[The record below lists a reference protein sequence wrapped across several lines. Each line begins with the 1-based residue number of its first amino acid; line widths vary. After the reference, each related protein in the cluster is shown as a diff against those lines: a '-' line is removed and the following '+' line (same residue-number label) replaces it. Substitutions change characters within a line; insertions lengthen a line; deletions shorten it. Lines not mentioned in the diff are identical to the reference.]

1 MKNTLIF
8 LFASL
13 ALTFTMQAR
22 AQSEGPGNEW
32 KGARKHY
39 LSFQSGDTPSK
50 SAVTIVSDGREKI
63 RIAVEAGKSP
73 DCPDCRSEMKGIEKA
88 GLRNGSFLFEG
99 KKFKG
104 LNQLDRE
111 IRYEEFLLRKKGYFK
126 FMDHWYEPLDS
137 LDKISSKE
145 A

>member
-8 LFASL
+8 LFASI

-32 KGARKHY
+32 KTARKHY
-39 LSFQSGDTPSK
+39 LSFQGGDTPSK
-50 SAVTIVSDGREKI
+50 SAVHLFSDGSGKT
-63 RIAVEAGKSP
+63 RIKAEAETSP
-73 DCPDCRSEMKGIEKA
+73 GQPCCPGSLTGINKN
-88 GLRNGSFLFEG
+88 GLEDGSFLFEG
-99 KKFKG
+99 EKFKD
-104 LNQLDRE
+104 LKQLDRE
-111 IRYEEFLLRKKGYFK
+111 IRYEEYLLRKKGYFK